1 MRIEIMET
9 LLDHI
14 FITVKDLDRS
24 IAFYETALKPLGIV
38 HALDYDG
45 KNCPEGHPDLKGFGR
60 DGRVFFWLRRGD
72 ADARAAH
79 IGFVAKSEA
88 EVNAFYEAAMA
99 AGATD
104 NGKPSARACI
114 TIPVITLRTFSIPT
128 VTVSRRSTRA
138 GNTANHRASKFQ
150 RALTCADARTVTR
163 SPMTGKLG
171 NGPGLKETATYCRHS
186 PTTEKHRPG
195 V

>member
-1 MRIEIMET
+1 MRIDIMET
-9 LLDHI
+9 LLDHVI
-14 FITVKDLDRS
+14 MTVKHLERS

-45 KNCPEGHPDLKGFGR
+45 KDGPEGHPDLKGFGR
-60 DGRVFFWLRRGD
+60 DGRVFFWLRQGD

-104 NGKPSARACI
+104 NGKPGARLNYDPRYYA
-114 TIPVITLRTFSIPT
+114 
-128 VTVSRRSTRA
+128 
-138 GNTANHRASKFQ
+138 ANVFDPDGYSLEAVYKSWQHRQS
-150 RALTCADARTVTR
+150 
-163 SPMTGKLG
+163 
-171 NGPGLKETATYCRHS
+171 
-186 PTTEKHRPG
+186 
-195 V
+195 